1 MSADSRKELE
11 QHKNVVCE
19 QLLRSYHNRRLGI
32 GRPYARYRVERTLL
46 EAGDALDMAQASD
59 RRQQVYD
66 PLSPQQLLLPIREV
80 GKCRNFMTNFVERLR
95 RKQRKKAWRT
105 CFLQQGRMYSA
116 MEILKTAKKL
126 KQHENTI
133 RYRINRLRNYL
144 DVEEQPLLFHEIIS
158 LAVRIESMLEIKRIK
173 RYESGTGKENR
184 KCGICHIGTGSDGR
198 EKKLGRCCHDP
209 GGNYD
214 LCAQSDAGRNPGR
227 VYADVS
233 GHLVRGNR
241 ICSDRGVDDIF
252 VESWEVILVYRHVLL
267 HLAFLENR
275 DHQKL
280 ISALFMI
287 SMIGWFAVQNG
298 VCGSAFSNLIEA
310 STGVK
315 IPIPVSTV
323 VWGIIMLVTAV
334 YGINALDKL
343 NKIAIPAL
351 VIVTVIGC
359 VVAIQRFGTGNLS
372 MTIEDP
378 AMSFADGVVLTIS
391 FMATGALNAP
401 DFTRYQRTRKR
412 YSPFFCYRCDAGRN
426 GYAYSRSGNDEN
438 CPAV

>member
-1 MSADSRKELE
+1 M
-11 QHKNVVCE
+11 
-19 QLLRSYHNRRLGI
+19 
-32 GRPYARYRVERTLL
+32 
-46 EAGDALDMAQASD
+46 
-59 RRQQVYD
+59 
-66 PLSPQQLLLPIREV
+66 
-80 GKCRNFMTNFVERLR
+80 
-95 RKQRKKAWRT
+95 
-105 CFLQQGRMYSA
+105 
-116 MEILKTAKKL
+116 
-126 KQHENTI
+126 
-133 RYRINRLRNYL
+133 
-144 DVEEQPLLFHEIIS
+144 
-158 LAVRIESMLEIKRIK
+158 
-173 RYESGTGKENR
+173 
-184 KCGICHIGTGSDGR
+184 GSD
-198 EKKLGRCCHDP
+198 LGVPTCVV
-209 GGNYD
+209 
-214 LCAQSDAGRNPGR
+214 A
-227 VYADVS
+227 S
-233 GHLVRGNR
+233 GVFGKQG
-241 ICSDRGVDDIF
+241 S
-252 VESWEVILVYRHVLL
+252 S
-267 HLAFLENR
+267 
-275 DHQKL
+275 KL

-401 DFTRYQRTRKR
+401 DFTR
-412 YSPFFCYRCDAGRN
+412 
-426 GYAYSRSGNDEN
+426 
-438 CPAV
+438 